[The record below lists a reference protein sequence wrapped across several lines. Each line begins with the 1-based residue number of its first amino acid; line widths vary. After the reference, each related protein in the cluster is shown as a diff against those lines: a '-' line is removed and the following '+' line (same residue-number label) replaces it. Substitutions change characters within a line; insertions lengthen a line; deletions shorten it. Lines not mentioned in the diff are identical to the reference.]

1 MQTIRDAPDARRT
14 PWWRDGGVAAGLL
27 GVICFSLSLPATR
40 AAVPEM
46 GAPLLAMGRAA
57 GASLLGIAYLLA
69 TRSPWPTRAQW
80 KSLALVAFGVVVGFP
95 LFSSLALRH
104 VPASHGAVI
113 TGLAPMATALVAMV
127 RGGERPRRAFW
138 LGCIAGVAGVLLFA
152 ASAGAGRLQPADG
165 LLLLA
170 VATVSVSYAE
180 GGRLTRTMGGLRTIS
195 WTLVLGAP
203 LTWGATAWLV
213 ARDGFPQ
220 ASAPAWAG
228 VAYLSVVSM
237 FLGFVPWYHGLAK
250 GGVARVS
257 QTQLL
262 QPLLTVGWA
271 ALLLGEAFHA
281 RTLAAAVVVLASAAY
296 TLSQRAP
303 VVEPH
308 VSHAGEM
315 KVGGD
320 AEETRTAGGDATR
333 STAAE
338 RSARL
343 RHDDEQPAE
352 AILCGR

>member
-1 MQTIRDAPDARRT
+1 
-14 PWWRDGGVAAGLL
+14 
-27 GVICFSLSLPATR
+27 
-40 AAVPEM
+40 
-46 GAPLLAMGRAA
+46 
-57 GASLLGIAYLLA
+57 
-69 TRSPWPTRAQW
+69 
-80 KSLALVAFGVVVGFP
+80 
-95 LFSSLALRH
+95 
-104 VPASHGAVI
+104 
-113 TGLAPMATALVAMV
+113 
-127 RGGERPRRAFW
+127 
-138 LGCIAGVAGVLLFA
+138 
-152 ASAGAGRLQPADG
+152 
-165 LLLLA
+165 
-170 VATVSVSYAE
+170 
-180 GGRLTRTMGGLRTIS
+180 MGGLRTIS

-228 VAYLSVVSM
+228 FAYLSVVSM

-308 VSHAGEM
+308 VSARERKIGE
-315 KVGGD
+315 D
-320 AEETRTAGGDATR
+320 AAREPSPTDTKRHTEIEH
-333 STAAE
+333 AAE
-338 RSARL
+338 VV
-343 RHDDEQPAE
+343 
-352 AILCGR
+352 IC